1 LYYYIYGSEEYK
13 NAAKYAEKSNWLLNV
28 SMLVPLKELK
38 SLNLSANA
46 IAGCLPNEG
55 MFSPAPSAFHFSY
68 RIPLQ
73 KKKKKKKKK
82 S

>member
-1 LYYYIYGSEEYK
+1 MNIMRTIAIIIYMDIKEYK
-13 NAAKYAEKSNWLLNV
+13 YAAKYAEKSNWLLNV

-55 MFSPAPSAFHFSY
+55 MFSPAPSAFRFSY
-68 RIPLQ
+68 IKKQRIIL
-73 KKKKKKKKK
+73 
-82 S
+82 